1 MPTWL
6 AIVIGAFVLLIILLA
21 LGGIYARRRQL
32 AATQDRFEA
41 HLARVNEDLAAAH
54 AEDRG
59 WARDGLE
66 AAARAAYA
74 EQRGS
79 EPSEL
84 TLVQIVDLPGTD
96 EDKAIFAVGDERLTL
111 GRQGGEWHFEGLGSG
126 ARRPADRP

>member
-6 AIVIGAFVLLIILLA
+6 AIVIGVFVALVILLA
-21 LGGIYARRRQL
+21 IGGIIGRRRQL

-41 HLARVNEDLAAAH
+41 SLAQVNRDLAAAH
-54 AEDRG
+54 AQDRG
-59 WARDGLE
+59 WAREGLE

-84 TLVQIVDLPGTD
+84 TLVQIVDRPGTD
-96 EDKAIFAVGDERLTL
+96 EDKAVFAIGGERLTL
-111 GRQGGEWHFEGLGSG
+111 GRARGEWVFEQL
-126 ARRPADRP
+126 A